1 MLELAEMIIIYY
13 REISIVNNYMNIK
26 NRRLN
31 KININIYS
39 NKSFLHNIYRKFNI
53 FAKELYWFK

>member
-26 NRRLN
+26 NGRLN
-31 KININIYS
+31 KINMYR
-39 NKSFLHNIYRKFNI
+39 NKSFLHNNYRKFII
-53 FAKELYWFK
+53 FAKETYWFKW